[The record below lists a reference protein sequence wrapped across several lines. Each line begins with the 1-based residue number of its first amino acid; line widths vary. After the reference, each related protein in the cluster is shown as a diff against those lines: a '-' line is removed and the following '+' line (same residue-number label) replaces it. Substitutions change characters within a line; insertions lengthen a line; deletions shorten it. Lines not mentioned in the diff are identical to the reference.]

1 MADIQPPDLE
11 TKMAILDKKA
21 EVRAYHSRRCP
32 HLHGHQDQVERARA
46 RRERWSS

>member
-21 EVRAYHSRRCP
+21 EQRGEAADDVRAFMAAKTKSN
-32 HLHGHQDQVERARA
+32 V
-46 RRERWSS
+46 RELEGTSSSS